1 MWPLT
6 PLNQALSIAI
16 LLLSLALGASMLHGR
31 ALKAERDEARMTI
44 KTLTE
49 AAKTYEDQSVITAKE
64 TSDAFTLL
72 VEQIKTKNTA
82 LNAARTRF
90 GTCNV
95 AGGITAVRLPNMPA
109 SASEAGLPESA
120 GGVQEPE
127 LIPVD
132 RAFIEGCASDSAFVG
147 AVHTWRI
154 ANQLPIS
161 KE

>member
-1 MWPLT
+1 MWATML
-6 PLNQALSIAI
+6 LKHWKWIAI
-16 LLLSLALGASMLHGR
+16 GLLTLALGASTLHGR

-95 AGGITAVRLPNMPA
+95 AGLNGYSYV
-109 SASEAGLPESA
+109 
-120 GGVQEPE
+120 GGKLAEKP
-127 LIPVD
+127 
-132 RAFIEGCASDSAFVG
+132 
-147 AVHTWRI
+147 
-154 ANQLPIS
+154 
-161 KE
+161 KEV